1 MVRASEAGDRLAVLR
16 RAARG
21 LQGKLRGLGEER
33 GRLGRGGAGEGAES
47 AARGGGA
54 GEGAGP
60 AAFPA
65 GSPEE
70 ALRGLGPFPPALWD
84 KVQAAPEAEFARTER
99 WHGLGHD
106 VAEINRLAAPLL
118 ADIGAAV
125 RRPDLHARPAF
136 VHHVMGLACD
146 LAQVNVCA
154 DLLGLAEE
162 VQTHCAAARL
172 WGKAT
177 RGDPGALAEAL
188 GRAVRDPV
196 RGLQGALQ
204 PLGDFG
210 AVVAEVFPAVSLLY
224 RLEELQATGALDID
238 QEFRPPA
245 GCRGWEFLAH
255 AGSTSGG
262 VAGVCCSSPRRP
274 SATSSGPSFSWWAT
288 RATGSQCSTTSLSP
302 CGRRSSARCRTGRAP
317 GTTPGPCW
325 RRRGLTWTLRA

>member
-1 MVRASEAGDRLAVLR
+1 MRSRARRGRPRAPSPGDLR
-16 RAARG
+16 RAGGGWCGRARRG
-21 LQGKLRGLGEER
+21 TGGQCCGVRRGACRASCGGWGKSA
-33 GRLGRGGAGEGAES
+33 GAWGAES
-47 AARGGGA
+47 AARGGGT

-60 AAFPA
+60 ADFPA

-99 WHGLGHD
+99 WYGLGHD

-172 WGKAT
+172 WGKAA

-188 GRAVRDPV
+188 GRAVREPV

-204 PLGDFG
+204 PLGDFFG

-238 QEFRPPA
+238 GGPPVRLRRSVGYLPPPRGGLPHRRHVGGPEVRQRVGRPGARPAVRRCSPA
-245 GCRGWEFLAH
+245 GRLRGPPGLLAV
-255 AGSTSGG
+255 GG
-262 VAGVCCSSPRRP
+262 A
-274 SATSSGPSFSWWAT
+274 
-288 RATGSQCSTTSLSP
+288 
-302 CGRRSSARCRTGRAP
+302 
-317 GTTPGPCW
+317 
-325 RRRGLTWTLRA
+325 RRRA